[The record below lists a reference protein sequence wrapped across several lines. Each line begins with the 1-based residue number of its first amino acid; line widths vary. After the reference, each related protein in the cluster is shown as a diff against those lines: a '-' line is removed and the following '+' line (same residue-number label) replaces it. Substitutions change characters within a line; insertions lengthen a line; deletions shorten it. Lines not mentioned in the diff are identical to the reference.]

1 MSQKLKQLTMQEMPK
16 RQIGKIISCAEGF
29 STGNYYKQYCCYLQ
43 PEGSNNIACDAD
55 KFMAAF
61 ADISALIKR
70 GEQRI

>member
-1 MSQKLKQLTMQEMPK
+1 MFQKLKQRTMQEMPK
-16 RQIGKIISCAEGF
+16 RQIEKIISCA
-29 STGNYYKQYCCYLQ
+29 
-43 PEGSNNIACDAD
+43 EGSNNIACDTD